1 MQGTIHPK
9 QIKRFYH
16 KENLKSIVVKKVN
29 FIIDGM
35 NVFHA
40 VKDKFGIN
48 LLNIDLNKLVKHISR
63 KDENILSIKFFVS
76 PFVGSTNI
84 AQIQREF
91 IERNSKL
98 SNVHLKLGVFRKR
111 LINCQKCA
119 NRVVHYQEK
128 HTDINIAL
136 EISRSAID
144 TSIDK
149 IYLITADDDFK
160 PAIASFNQIAPNKKF
175 VRVLPPGRFSDS
187 SEGLIHLNKSIIKK
201 SQFNASS
208 AASPRHTSQ

>member
-9 QIKRFYH
+9 QIKIFYH
-16 KENLKSIVVKKVN
+16 KENLKSIAAKKVN

-35 NVFHA
+35 NIFHA

-48 LLNIDLNKLVKHISR
+48 FLNLDLNKLVRQISL

-76 PFVGSTNI
+76 PFVGNTNL
-84 AQIQREF
+84 AQIQRGF
-91 IERNSKL
+91 IDRNSKL
-98 SNVHLKLGVFRKR
+98 SYVDLKLGVFRKR
-111 LINCQKCA
+111 NIKCQKCA
-119 NRVVHYQEK
+119 NQVVHYQEK

-144 TSIDK
+144 RSIDK
-149 IYLITADDDFK
+149 IYVITADDDFK
-160 PAIASFNQIAPNKKF
+160 PAIASFKLIAPNKKL
-175 VRVLPPGRFSDS
+175 VIVLPPGRFSAS
-187 SEGLIHLNKSIIKK
+187 SESFIHLNKSIIKK

-208 AASPRHTSQ
+208 AALPRHTSQ

>member
-16 KENLKSIVVKKVN
+16 KENLKSIAVKKVN

-35 NVFHA
+35 NIFHA
-40 VKDKFGIN
+40 VKEKFGTN
-48 LLNIDLNKLVKHISR
+48 WLNIDLNKLVRQISLN
-63 KDENILSIKFFVS
+63 DENILSIKFFVS
-76 PFVGSTNI
+76 PFVGNTNL

-98 SNVHLKLGVFRKR
+98 SHVDLKLGVFRKR
-111 LINCQKCA
+111 IIKCQKCA
-119 NRVVHYQEK
+119 NQVVHYQEK

-144 TSIDK
+144 KSIDK

-175 VRVLPPGRFSDS
+175 VRVLPPGRFSAS
-187 SEGLIHLNKSIIKK
+187 SESYIHLNKSIIKK
-201 SQFNASS
+201 SQFNVSS
-208 AASPRHTSQ
+208 AALPRHTLQ

>member
-1 MQGTIHPK
+1 M
-9 QIKRFYH
+9 
-16 KENLKSIVVKKVN
+16 KSIAAKKVN

-35 NVFHA
+35 NIFHA
-40 VKDKFGIN
+40 VKEKFGIN
-48 LLNIDLNKLVKHISR
+48 FLNIDLNKLVRQISL

-76 PFVGSTNI
+76 PFVGNTNL

-98 SNVHLKLGVFRKR
+98 SYVDLNLGVFRKR
-111 LINCQKCA
+111 NIKCQKCT
-119 NRVVHYQEK
+119 NQVVHYQEK

-144 TSIDK
+144 RSIDK

-175 VRVLPPGRFSDS
+175 VRVLPPGRFSAS
-187 SEGLIHLNKSIIKK
+187 NESFIHLNKSIIKK
-201 SQFNASS
+201 SQFNDSS
-208 AASPRHTSQ
+208 AALPRHTLQ

>member
-9 QIKRFYH
+9 QINGFYH
-16 KENLKSIVVKKVN
+16 KENLKSIAVKKVN

-35 NVFHA
+35 NIFHA
-40 VKDKFGIN
+40 VKEKFGIN
-48 LLNIDLNKLVKHISR
+48 FLNIDLNKLVRQISLN
-63 KDENILSIKFFVS
+63 DENILSIKFFVS
-76 PFVGSTNI
+76 PFVGNTNL
-84 AQIQREF
+84 AQIQRDF

-98 SNVHLKLGVFRKR
+98 SHVDLKLGVFRKR
-111 LINCQKCA
+111 IIKCQKCT
-119 NRVVHYQEK
+119 NQVVHYQEK

-144 TSIDK
+144 RSIDK

-175 VRVLPPGRFSDS
+175 VRVLPPGRFSAS
-187 SEGLIHLNKSIIKK
+187 SESYIHLNKSIIKK
-201 SQFNASS
+201 SQFNVLS
-208 AASPRHTSQ
+208 AALPRHTSQ

>member
-16 KENLKSIVVKKVN
+16 KENLKSIVAKKVN
-29 FIIDGM
+29 VIIDGM

-76 PFVGSTNI
+76 PFVGSTNV

-119 NRVVHYQEK
+119 NQVVHYQEK

-144 TSIDK
+144 ISIDK
-149 IYLITADDDFK
+149 IYLSLNGNKVAASGNFLVHAQDYGIEIPSLVKEKFANQIK
-160 PAIASFNQIAPNKKF
+160 VSFNF
-175 VRVLPPGRFSDS
+175 DLDS
-187 SEGLIHLNKSIIKK
+187 K
-201 SQFNASS
+201 
-208 AASPRHTSQ
+208 

>member
-16 KENLKSIVVKKVN
+16 KENLKSIAVKKVN

-35 NVFHA
+35 NIFHA
-40 VKDKFGIN
+40 VKEKFGIN
-48 LLNIDLNKLVKHISR
+48 FLNIDLNKLVRQISLN
-63 KDENILSIKFFVS
+63 DENILSIKFFVS
-76 PFVGSTNI
+76 PFVGNTNL
-84 AQIQREF
+84 AQIQRDF

-98 SNVHLKLGVFRKR
+98 SYVDLKLGVFRKR
-111 LINCQKCA
+111 IIKCQKCT
-119 NRVVHYQEK
+119 NQVVHYQEK

-144 TSIDK
+144 RSIDK

-175 VRVLPPGRFSDS
+175 VRVLPPGRFSAS
-187 SEGLIHLNKSIIKK
+187 SESYIHLNKSIIKK
-201 SQFNASS
+201 SQFNVSS
-208 AASPRHTSQ
+208 AASPRHTLQ

>member
-16 KENLKSIVVKKVN
+16 KENLKSIAVKKVN

-35 NVFHA
+35 NIFHA
-40 VKDKFGIN
+40 VKEKFGIN
-48 LLNIDLNKLVKHISR
+48 FLNIDLNKLVRQISL

-76 PFVGSTNI
+76 PFVGNTNL

-98 SNVHLKLGVFRKR
+98 SYVDLNLGVFRKR
-111 LINCQKCA
+111 NIKCQKCT
-119 NRVVHYQEK
+119 NQVVHYQEK

-144 TSIDK
+144 RSIDK

-175 VRVLPPGRFSDS
+175 VRVLPPGRFSAS
-187 SEGLIHLNKSIIKK
+187 NESFIHLNKSIIKK
-201 SQFNASS
+201 SQFNDSS
-208 AASPRHTSQ
+208 AALPRHTLQ

>member
-16 KENLKSIVVKKVN
+16 KDNLKSIAAKKVN

-35 NVFHA
+35 NIFHA
-40 VKDKFGIN
+40 VKEKFGIN
-48 LLNIDLNKLVKHISR
+48 FLNIDLNKLVRQISL

-76 PFVGSTNI
+76 PFVGNTNL

-98 SNVHLKLGVFRKR
+98 SYVDLKLGVFRKR
-111 LINCQKCA
+111 NIKCQKCT
-119 NRVVHYQEK
+119 NQVVHYQEK

-144 TSIDK
+144 RSIDK

-160 PAIASFNQIAPNKKF
+160 PAIASFNQIAPNKKL
-175 VRVLPPGRFSDS
+175 VRVLPPGRFSAS
-187 SEGLIHLNKSIIKK
+187 SESFIHLNKSIIKK

-208 AASPRHTSQ
+208 AALPRHTSQ

>member
-1 MQGTIHPK
+1 M
-9 QIKRFYH
+9 
-16 KENLKSIVVKKVN
+16 KSIAVKKVN

-35 NVFHA
+35 NIFHA
-40 VKDKFGIN
+40 VKEKFGIN
-48 LLNIDLNKLVKHISR
+48 FLNIDLNKLVRQISLN
-63 KDENILSIKFFVS
+63 DENILSIKFFVS
-76 PFVGSTNI
+76 PFVGNTNL

-98 SNVHLKLGVFRKR
+98 SYVDLKLGVFRKR
-111 LINCQKCA
+111 NIKCQKCT
-119 NRVVHYQEK
+119 NQVVHYQEK

-144 TSIDK
+144 KSIDK

-175 VRVLPPGRFSDS
+175 VRVLPPGRFSAS
-187 SEGLIHLNKSIIKK
+187 SESYIHLNKSIIKK
-201 SQFNASS
+201 SQFNDSG
-208 AASPRHTSQ
+208 AALPMHTSQ

>member
-16 KENLKSIVVKKVN
+16 KENLKSIAVKKVN

-35 NVFHA
+35 NIFHA
-40 VKDKFGIN
+40 VKEKFGIN
-48 LLNIDLNKLVKHISR
+48 FLNIDLNKLVRQISLN
-63 KDENILSIKFFVS
+63 DENILSIKFFVS
-76 PFVGSTNI
+76 PFVGNTNL

-98 SNVHLKLGVFRKR
+98 SYVDLKLGVFRKR
-111 LINCQKCA
+111 NIKCQKCT
-119 NRVVHYQEK
+119 NQVVHYQEK

-144 TSIDK
+144 KSIDK

-175 VRVLPPGRFSDS
+175 VRVLPPGRFSAS
-187 SEGLIHLNKSIIKK
+187 SESYIHLNKSIIKK
-201 SQFNASS
+201 SQFNDSS
-208 AASPRHTSQ
+208 AALPRHTLQ